1 MNRNFSLAATRR
13 HRVGTGLMLA
23 AALGLGGCAEAATM
37 VAMNAANAV
46 AYDGSGQTLGD
57 RLMSWTTDR
66 ECNMEAFRAGQPW
79 CRPKATAAAAEAAPV
94 CYRSI
99 GRVTCYAAPNPNE
112 TASSRMP
119 D

>member
-1 MNRNFSLAATRR
+1 MNWRFEVARPRRRRAAPLLLLA
-13 HRVGTGLMLA
+13 V
-23 AALGLGGCAEAATM
+23 ALGLGGCAEAATM

-79 CRPKATAAAAEAAPV
+79 CRPKATAAAGEPPV